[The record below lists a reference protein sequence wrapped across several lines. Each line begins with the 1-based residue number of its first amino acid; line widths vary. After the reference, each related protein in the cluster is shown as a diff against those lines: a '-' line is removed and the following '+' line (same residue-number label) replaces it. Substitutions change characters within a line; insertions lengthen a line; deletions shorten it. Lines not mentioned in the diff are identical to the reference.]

1 MKIKYFNLLLGVLL
15 MVSCN
20 KQLVKLDTPDFDV
33 KTDVLTYKAGQLIN
47 FNLTGNAH
55 VISFYSGETLKD
67 YTFKGGR
74 IIDVKGAGATM
85 EFSSSVQAG
94 TTQANQLSIL
104 ASTDFNGDYSSLA
117 KVKTA
122 TWTDITSRFALG
134 TSATLLASG
143 KQDISDLAITGKPIY
158 IAFKYLTKP
167 QATNGLARQWF
178 IQNFA
183 IKSIAT
189 LANTSSTTP
198 ITLTLADQLTVGFR
212 IVDGSPVSNPAQ
224 SSVSATRLTL
234 WGNEYRY
241 AGLSKYDPTLPI
253 YNPANPIY
261 DPQSSSY
268 IATAVYK
275 PYAAFDPASPDNDP
289 LCENWA
295 VSTPVNLESVNLGP
309 DLSTTIKVGI
319 TAAPLSLFN
328 YTYAAPGTFKAVFV
342 GSNNSIEETKEVIK
356 EITFTITQ

>member
-1 MKIKYFNLLLGVLL
+1 MLIGALLV
-15 MVSCN
+15 VSCN

-33 KTDVLTYKAGQLIN
+33 KADALIYKAGVPIDFN
-47 FNLTGNAH
+47 FTGNAH

-67 YTFKGGR
+67 YAFKDGR
-74 IIDVKGAGATM
+74 VIDAKGAGATV

-94 TTQANQLSIL
+94 TTQANQLYIL

-117 KVKTA
+117 KVKAA

-143 KQDISDLAITGKPIY
+143 KQDISDLAVPGKPIY
-158 IAFKYLTKP
+158 VAFKYVTKP

-189 LANTSSTTP
+189 LANTASATP
-198 ITLTLADQLTVGFR
+198 IALTLADQLSVGFR
-212 IVDGSPVSNPAQ
+212 IVDGSPVNNPAQ
-224 SSVSATRLTL
+224 STVSPTRLTL

-261 DPQSSSY
+261 DPQSSLYNS
-268 IATAVYK
+268 TAVYK

-289 LCENWA
+289 SCENWA
-295 VSTPVNLESVNLGP
+295 VSAPVNLETVNLGP
-309 DLSTTIKVGI
+309 DLSSAIKIGI
-319 TAAPLSLFN
+319 TAATLSLFT
-328 YTYAAPGTFKAVFV
+328 YTYATPGTFKAVFV
-342 GSNNSIEETKEVIK
+342 GSNNSIEDAREVVK